1 MYFIGNRLGTKLG
14 IAHPVIEAPS
24 GTSWTWFAMQH
35 FGERQPLYRKAI
47 KQYADVAASKTHALR
62 TNPVG
67 FLIASAM
74 AGAYVGIGILL
85 IFSIGQTID
94 PALRGLVMG
103 ACFGIALTLVVFA
116 GSELFTGHT
125 MFMTLGLMRG
135 SVRLADVCSS
145 WIMTWVGNLLGSALL
160 ACLFFLGGGGQILK
174 NGADLIYSVAAAKMG
189 SPALALVARGIL
201 CNWLVCLA
209 LWTSARATSDSA
221 KCILIFWCLFAFIA
235 CGFEHSVANMT
246 IFSVALLGN
255 HPPSVSIGGMSYN
268 LVWVTIGNAIA
279 GAMFVAGAYW
289 HANAPIDAAWSRRI
303 TAWAKR
309 FTAAAPAAAE

>member
-1 MYFIGNRLGTKLG
+1 MYQETIDHFAELAATK
-14 IAHPVIEAPS
+14 A
-24 GTSWTWFAMQH
+24 Q
-35 FGERQPLYRKAI
+35 
-47 KQYADVAASKTHALR
+47 ALR
-62 TNPVG
+62 RNPIG

-85 IFSIGQTID
+85 IFNLGQSID
-94 PALRGLVMG
+94 PSVRSLVMG

-125 MFMTLGLMRG
+125 MFMAFGVLRG
-135 SVRLADVCSS
+135 TIGARDVQSS
-145 WIMTWVGNLLGSALL
+145 WIMTWVGNFIGSALL
-160 ACLFFLGGGGQILK
+160 AWIFYLGGGGQILK
-174 NGADLIYSVAAAKMG
+174 DGADLIFKAADYKMN
-189 SPALALVARGIL
+189 SPAVALVARGIL

-255 HPPSVSIGGMSYN
+255 HPPQVSLVGMLHN
-268 LVWVTIGNAIA
+268 LVWVTLGNAIA
-279 GAMFVAGAYW
+279 GVLFMAGAYRW
-289 HANAPIDAAWSRRI
+289 ASGPL
-303 TAWAKR
+303 TAWIKP
-309 FTAAAPAAAE
+309 AARVPAAAE